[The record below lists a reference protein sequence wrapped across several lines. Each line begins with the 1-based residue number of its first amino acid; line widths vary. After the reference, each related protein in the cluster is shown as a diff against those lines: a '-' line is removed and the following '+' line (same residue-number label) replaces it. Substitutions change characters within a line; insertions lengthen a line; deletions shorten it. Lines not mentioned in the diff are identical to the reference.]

1 MLNFQKFFKELSI
14 QKISQIVAALCTV
27 AIVSMDLGVS
37 YTKSEQSIYQS
48 FVFQSIAILSVGFS
62 LTNDLTTTVVVF
74 ILWCIF
80 KFTKM
85 SFDVKAV
92 DDSGDEVPLE
102 SFMGDEEFD
111 GHESFMGD
119 GDEEFDGHE
128 SFTGDEEFDGHESFQ
143 NFQDA
148 EGFAHCGNHS

>member
-1 MLNFQKFFKELSI
+1 MLNFQKFFRELSI
-14 QKISQIVAALCTV
+14 QKVSQIIAALCTV

-62 LTNDLTTTVVVF
+62 LTNDLTMTVVVY
-74 ILWCIF
+74 ILWSMF

-85 SFDVKAV
+85 SFNVKAV

-102 SFMGDEEFD
+102 SFEDFENESFTDGDESFD
-111 GHESFMGD
+111 NHGD
-119 GDEEFDGHE
+119 GDEDFDNL
-128 SFTGDEEFDGHESFQ
+128 GDEEFDGHESFQ
-143 NFQDA
+143 NY
-148 EGFAHCGNHS
+148 